1 MLLQSQHEHATR
13 ELLIIAAGLSI
24 QDPRERPLEQK
35 DAAAAAHKRFADP
48 QSDFLSL
55 LKIWNAVHDQWR
67 RLRTQGQRP
76 SYAEFAAS
84 STKLTQKVNLVSTT
98 VGMTSSPSSPSL
110 VGQAV
115 TFTVTL
121 TAENGQTPTGTV
133 TFYDG
138 KTQLGTGPV
147 TLSGGVAQY
156 STGSGTDGL
165 SEGTHKIKAVYSGTA
180 GDFATSSVTLT
191 QKVVQ

>member
-1 MLLQSQHEHATR
+1 MTFTATVSAT
-13 ELLIIAAGLSI
+13 EATPTGSVTFTDTTTGKTLATETLNSTGSAQYSTSALAQESHHIEATYS
-24 QDPRERPLEQK
+24 
-35 DAAAAAHKRFADP
+35 
-48 QSDFLSL
+48 
-55 LKIWNAVHDQWR
+55 
-67 RLRTQGQRP
+67 P